1 MLDNTAACLRP
12 GQCYWFCSNMLA
24 CFVMLLDWVYS
35 RPAECE
41 TFWKV
46 MQLKKMKKIY
56 QPGKLWRK
64 AMILGNLG
72 KIIWSR
78 GILPL
83 LLRRTS
89 INVFETLSWLAYC

>member
-1 MLDNTAACLRP
+1 
-12 GQCYWFCSNMLA
+12 
-24 CFVMLLDWVYS
+24 MLLDWVYS